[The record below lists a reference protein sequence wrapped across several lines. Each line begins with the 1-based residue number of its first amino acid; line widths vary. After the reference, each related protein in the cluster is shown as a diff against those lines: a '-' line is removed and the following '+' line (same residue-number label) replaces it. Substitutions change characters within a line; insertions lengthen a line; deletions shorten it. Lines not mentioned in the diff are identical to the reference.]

1 VRLEIFLEGQRFIF
15 VREGAV
21 PDELP
26 WFEFGG
32 VSRSAG
38 IVLGQP
44 PLQVF
49 RCANIF
55 LVGKFDAADDV
66 DVSHRVLEPVAAD

>member
-1 VRLEIFLEGQRFIF
+1 MRFEIFLEGERFVF
-15 VREGAV
+15 VRKGTV

-32 VSRSAG
+32 VSGSAG

-49 RCANIF
+49 RWSGNSM
-55 LVGKFDAADDV
+55 L
-66 DVSHRVLEPVAAD
+66 RMM